1 MEIVGDGQ
9 LRGWSLLDAGGCSDQ
24 ELASA
29 VAAVVQAEGA
39 LAGVRVRLVA
49 EMKARGLAAML
60 GTTSTAG
67 WLSSS
72 GRVGAGVARR
82 MVATAQGLTDLPG
95 TAAQLAVGE
104 ISEAHATAI
113 VAAVGAIAAAC
124 PELPVAIRESVE
136 SQLLEAAL
144 SGTPAAVGRRGQELL
159 LMLAPPELDATAA
172 EDATRNRL
180 ELGRLRNGRTVVRGD
195 FDVETAEKL
204 HTALSPLS
212 GPRPGVDGAPD
223 ERPAAQRRADGFAD
237 ILDAYLGCGASPT
250 EGGVKPH
257 VTVTFSARDLAEHAD
272 DGPVDL
278 DGHGVDL
285 GARWPFQL
293 AWMGPISG
301 AAARMLACDCDLSRV
316 LLNDDGVPLNLG
328 RSERLITPGLR
339 RALVIRDHGCV
350 FTGCGRPAA
359 WCQGH
364 HVVFWANGGLT
375 DLANL
380 VLLCKAHHRFIH
392 RGQWEVFIGE
402 DGHPWFVP
410 PAAIDPQR
418 RPLPAWERVG
428 AHAA

>member
-1 MEIVGDGQ
+1 
-9 LRGWSLLDAGGCSDQ
+9 
-24 ELASA
+24 
-29 VAAVVQAEGA
+29 
-39 LAGVRVRLVA
+39 
-49 EMKARGLAAML
+49 
-60 GTTSTAG
+60 
-67 WLSSS
+67 
-72 GRVGAGVARR
+72 
-82 MVATAQGLTDLPG
+82 
-95 TAAQLAVGE
+95 
-104 ISEAHATAI
+104 
-113 VAAVGAIAAAC
+113 
-124 PELPVAIRESVE
+124 
-136 SQLLEAAL
+136 
-144 SGTPAAVGRRGQELL
+144 
-159 LMLAPPELDATAA
+159 
-172 EDATRNRL
+172 
-180 ELGRLRNGRTVVRGD
+180 
-195 FDVETAEKL
+195 
-204 HTALSPLS
+204 
-212 GPRPGVDGAPD
+212 
-223 ERPAAQRRADGFAD
+223 
-237 ILDAYLGCGASPT
+237 
-250 EGGVKPH
+250 
-257 VTVTFSARDLAEHAD
+257 VTFSARDLAEHAD

-285 GARWPFQL
+285 GARWPSQL

-328 RSERLITPGLR
+328 RSERLITPGLH

>member
-1 MEIVGDGQ
+1 
-9 LRGWSLLDAGGCSDQ
+9 
-24 ELASA
+24 
-29 VAAVVQAEGA
+29 
-39 LAGVRVRLVA
+39 
-49 EMKARGLAAML
+49 
-60 GTTSTAG
+60 
-67 WLSSS
+67 
-72 GRVGAGVARR
+72 
-82 MVATAQGLTDLPG
+82 
-95 TAAQLAVGE
+95 
-104 ISEAHATAI
+104 
-113 VAAVGAIAAAC
+113 
-124 PELPVAIRESVE
+124 
-136 SQLLEAAL
+136 
-144 SGTPAAVGRRGQELL
+144 
-159 LMLAPPELDATAA
+159 
-172 EDATRNRL
+172 
-180 ELGRLRNGRTVVRGD
+180 
-195 FDVETAEKL
+195 
-204 HTALSPLS
+204 
-212 GPRPGVDGAPD
+212 VDGASD

-301 AAARMLACDCDLSRV
+301 AAARMLACDCDLSKV

-339 RALVIRDHGCV
+339 RALVIRDHGCA

-392 RGQWEVFIGE
+392 RDSGRCSSARTGTPGSCHPRPSTPSE
-402 DGHPWFVP
+402 DHSPPGDGWGHTQHDRTDGTRLAVG
-410 PAAIDPQR
+410 R
-418 RPLPAWERVG
+418 RCATYRCIIYRC
-428 AHAA
+428 AT